1 MVLKLLSF
9 CNILVVAFSL
19 LVTVFGKYLNPFLTK
34 KHFSQLYLQSPSD
47 LFNDVENKGGM
58 NINFES
64 TGESGLVYEN
74 NYDFDPYA
82 DMLDFNKPLDDQNST
97 IVMSASTIK
106 SLPGLSSPAPT
117 YSNLVVGRS
126 ATGLMTNFK
135 RWNQW
140 DEFMEAELGDID
152 AEITKDSDRW
162 IQEMRD
168 LVELKRGFAIWSNR
182 SDKEI
187 QKEMKKSQASRGLAI
202 PQNVVM
208 VITAV
213 YLEKTH
219 SMKAFR
225 EEEELACLE
234 YRKWIMEQKKKSK
247 KDPVISAKVEVSK
260 KWLLRH
266 PSSSSGGLYS
276 SLGKKG
282 KAIIRK
288 KPTTTTPFVKKPASL
303 VVLDDIVMESPS
315 SSSALVVPSMFSSST
330 ATASTSTFSSTPS
343 YTNLPPTHPMMAP
356 SVQNWNKTPLELLR
370 SPTNPSGESNAAEV
384 GAGFR
389 PSKGNVIEIFKVDDS
404 AMYIPNYC
412 APNTEYYVVL

>member
-1 MVLKLLSF
+1 MFLKFFSL
-9 CNILVVAFSL
+9 CKILVIALWPWALNF
-19 LVTVFGKYLNPFLTK
+19 TVFGKYLHPFLTK
-34 KHFSQLYLQSPSD
+34 KHFSQLYLQSPSEI
-47 LFNDVENKGGM
+47 FNDVENKVAM

-64 TGESGLVYEN
+64 TGECGLVYEN

-106 SLPGLSSPAPT
+106 SLPGPSNPVPT

-126 ATGLMTNFK
+126 STGLMTNFK
-135 RWNQW
+135 RWDQW

-187 QKEMKKSQASRGLAI
+187 QKEMKKSQANRGLVI
-202 PQNVVM
+202 PQNVAM

-219 SMKAFR
+219 TMKAFR

-266 PSSSSGGLYS
+266 PSTSSGGLYS

-288 KPTTTTPFVKKPASL
+288 KPSTSTPFVKKPATL

-315 SSSALVVPSMFSSST
+315 GLSSALIVPSMFSNTSTSST
-330 ATASTSTFSSTPS
+330 TSPL
-343 YTNLPPTHPMMAP
+343 TNLPPTHPMMSP
-356 SVQNWNKTPLELLR
+356 SVQNWNKTPVELLR

-389 PSKGNVIEIFKVDDS
+389 PSKGNVVEIFKVDDT

-412 APNTEYYVVL
+412 APNTDYYVVL